1 MQTIH
6 STNDRR
12 KATGTMVLGAILT
25 ALVIVLQLLGQFIRF
40 GPFSVSLVLLPIV
53 IGAAMCGPA
62 IATWLGTVFG
72 VVVLF
77 TDAAA
82 FLAISV
88 PGTIVTVLAKG
99 ALCGLAAGLV
109 YRLLERKNRYLAVA
123 ASAVVCPVVNT
134 GVFLVGCVLF
144 FLETVA
150 SWGVGAGYASTVEYL
165 FFGLAGANFIAE
177 LLANIVL
184 TPAAV
189 RLLSIAKK
197 A

>member
-1 MQTIH
+1 MSDTKREHEKVQ
-6 STNDRR
+6 RL
-12 KATGTMVLGAILT
+12 VLGAILT

-53 IGAAMCGPA
+53 LGAALCGPA
-62 IATWLGTVFG
+62 VAAWLGGVFG

-88 PGTIVTVLAKG
+88 PGTVVTVLLKG
-99 ALCGLAAGLV
+99 VLCGLVAGLV
-109 YRLLERKNRYLAVA
+109 YRLFERKNRYLAA
-123 ASAVVCPVVNT
+123 LLASVICPVTNT
-134 GVFLVGCVLF
+134 GVFLVGCVCF

-150 SWGVGAGYASTVEYL
+150 SWGVGAGYASTAEYM
-165 FFGLAGANFIAE
+165 FFGLAGLNFLAE
-177 LLANIVL
+177 LFLNLVL
-184 TPAAV
+184 TPVIV
-189 RLLSIAKK
+189 RLLDLRKK